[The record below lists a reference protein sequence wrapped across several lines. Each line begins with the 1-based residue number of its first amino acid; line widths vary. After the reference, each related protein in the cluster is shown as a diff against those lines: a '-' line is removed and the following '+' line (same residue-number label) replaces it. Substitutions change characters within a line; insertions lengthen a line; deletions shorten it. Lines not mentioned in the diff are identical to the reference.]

1 MIHHFICNAP
11 WQLVIW
17 GAHFSTGVGGFA
29 DMLVTQNIYIR
40 SSDIES
46 NRVTLPGGIDI
57 ADATVRPMS
66 YLIAHEAAHIMEGRE
81 FGRLGVLRHPQW
93 LIEGY
98 AGYVGKG
105 GQFDFEEK
113 RALLARGDK
122 AMDFSRSG
130 LYRSFHLQ
138 VA

>member
-1 MIHHFICNAP
+1 
-11 WQLVIW
+11 
-17 GAHFSTGVGGFA
+17 
-29 DMLVTQNIYIR
+29 MLVTQNIYIR

-57 ADATVRPMS
+57 ADATVQPMS
-66 YLIAHEAAHIMEGRE
+66 YLIAHEAAHTMERRE

-93 LIEGY
+93 LIEDY